1 MTDEVSEL
9 TVDVDGTTI
18 RAVGEVDYTS
28 SGQLHAAVD
37 EVLSSAPGALVDFD
51 LAGVEFMDS
60 SGLGS
65 LVGLLKLL
73 PAGGVVR
80 LAEVSTSV
88 QRVLRLTRLDTVLQA
103 FPTVE
108 LAVG

>member
-1 MTDEVSEL
+1 MQ
-9 TVDVDGTTI
+9 VDVEEINQALVI
-18 RAVGEVDYTS
+18 RPRFRRLD
-28 SGQLHAAVD
+28 AAV
-37 EVLSSAPGALVDFD
+37 APAFRDQLAAQIRDRRLVVFALGEID
-51 LAGVEFMDS
+51 FMDS

-88 QRVLRLTRLDTVLQA
+88 SRVLRLTRLDTVLQA
-103 FPTVE
+103 FPTVA